1 MIGAAASSFHKTNR
15 EFSVEE
21 NFNAKKLQITPFKI
35 TDWFLY
41 DRDRR
46 PERVILYLNSVII
59 QENAAIT
66 QDHFKIHVSLVVI
79 SCVILN

>member
-1 MIGAAASSFHKTNR
+1 MMEVLSYRNQSIDLQSK
-15 EFSVEE
+15 SV
-21 NFNAKKLQITPFKI
+21 
-35 TDWFLY
+35 DWFLY

-46 PERVILYLNSVII
+46 PERVTLYLNSVLM
-59 QENAAIT
+59 QENTAIT